1 MEKSEFT
8 TLGISNLNPDY
19 FRGMVVHC
27 PKAGYIAGL
36 LAKQAEKIGEK
47 CRNLES
53 DINNISLGYSS
64 SIERMNIRKTKAVA
78 SETLILVD
86 EYVKA
91 TERLAED
98 LSMIHPGVCCHC
110 KYLQHFNND
119 SVDCTYVVPEE
130 KKEEEEK

>member
-27 PKAGYIAGL
+27 PKAGYVAGL

-47 CRNLES
+47 CQDLVRG
-53 DINNISLGYSS
+53 IN
-64 SIERMNIRKTKAVA
+64 SIPLIYLSQNERTNIRETKAVA
-78 SETLILVD
+78 SETLVLVD

-110 KYLQHFNND
+110 KYLKHFNND
-119 SVDCTYVVPEE
+119 SVECAYVVPEE
-130 KKEEEEK
+130 KKE